1 MALEIKSIKGTQDV
15 LPSQSY
21 KWQFVERLF
30 LDTARLYGFKEMRT
44 PVFEETRLFTRS
56 VGDTTDVVQKE
67 MYTFTDKGGR
77 DLTLRPEGTAGINRA
92 VLQSGLINEALPVK
106 VSYNISCFRNEKPQ
120 AGRFRQFHQLGVEMF
135 GSASPSAD
143 VEVISFVNDFFAILG
158 IEGLSL
164 EINSIGCPTCRK
176 EYHAAL
182 KQYFEGRKDELC
194 ETCLTRL
201 DKNPMRILDCK
212 SPVCKEIAKDAPVVL
227 DYLCDDCKAH
237 FEGLKKRLD
246 ALNIAYVV
254 NPRIVRGLDY
264 YNKTVFEFV
273 SGDIGAQSTVCGG
286 GRYDGLLK
294 SLGGNDQPALG
305 FAMGIERLL
314 MVAEAQGVEIPAPQ
328 PCDLYIASIGE
339 EASIRAL
346 QLVTDL
352 RNEGFYA
359 ECDTMGRSVKAQ
371 MKYADKIA
379 AQFSMVLGDS
389 ELAANKASIKDM
401 QTGESREITL
411 DESLVKFLYDD
422 QIKKMTEA
430 LSMDEIEK

>member
-164 EINSIGCPTCRK
+164 EIKSIG
-176 EYHAAL
+176 
-182 KQYFEGRKDELC
+182 
-194 ETCLTRL
+194 
-201 DKNPMRILDCK
+201 
-212 SPVCKEIAKDAPVVL
+212 
-227 DYLCDDCKAH
+227 
-237 FEGLKKRLD
+237 
-246 ALNIAYVV
+246 
-254 NPRIVRGLDY
+254 
-264 YNKTVFEFV
+264 
-273 SGDIGAQSTVCGG
+273 
-286 GRYDGLLK
+286 
-294 SLGGNDQPALG
+294 
-305 FAMGIERLL
+305 
-314 MVAEAQGVEIPAPQ
+314 
-328 PCDLYIASIGE
+328 
-339 EASIRAL
+339 
-346 QLVTDL
+346 
-352 RNEGFYA
+352 
-359 ECDTMGRSVKAQ
+359 
-371 MKYADKIA
+371 
-379 AQFSMVLGDS
+379 
-389 ELAANKASIKDM
+389 
-401 QTGESREITL
+401 
-411 DESLVKFLYDD
+411 
-422 QIKKMTEA
+422 
-430 LSMDEIEK
+430 

>member
-158 IEGLSL
+158 IQGLSL

-182 KQYFEGRKDELC
+182 KQYFESRKDELC

-314 MVAEAQGVEIPAPQ
+314 MVVEAQGVEIPAPQ
-328 PCDLYIASIGE
+328 ACDLYIASIGE
-339 EASIRAL
+339 DASIRAL

-371 MKYADKIA
+371 MKYADKIK
-379 AQFSMVLGDS
+379 AQFSMVLGEN
-389 ELAANKASIKDM
+389 ELAENKANIKNM
-401 QTGESREITL
+401 ETGESCEIAL